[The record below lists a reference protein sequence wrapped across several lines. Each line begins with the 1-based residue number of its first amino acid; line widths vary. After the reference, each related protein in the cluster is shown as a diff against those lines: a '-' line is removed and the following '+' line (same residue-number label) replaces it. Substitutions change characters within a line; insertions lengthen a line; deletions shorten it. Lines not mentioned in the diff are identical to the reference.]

1 MLHIG
6 RKSDEKESYI
16 SGSCGATPTKFPLR
30 LRKKI
35 SVESSAEIG
44 FIVNLTDVGNHPFL
58 NYARTDYPHKE
69 IFELKLR
76 EVSPVP
82 IG

>member
-44 FIVNLTDVGNHPFL
+44 FIVNFL
-58 NYARTDYPHKE
+58 FVLNVNFCSITYSFRIIRDFSDFFIKP
-69 IFELKLR
+69 
-76 EVSPVP
+76 EVT
-82 IG
+82 